1 MNAGE
6 VVSLQRVKAWW
17 AYTEIR
23 SPRLMPEYQ
32 RDPRVPPL
40 RAKIETAAFEHLS
53 AFEVAALEEI
63 FEIFRGDL
71 LSHYLVDV
79 REFVIKEWSANQL
92 AQVYAMSE
100 LDPLGEGR
108 YRPFEIYA
116 ASQRPTGPH
125 ARLDPRVAADNVPM
139 TTVLRTPDPLV
150 IGIYKGFRVLIDGYF
165 RGILFMR
172 SASPGERV
180 PLLVPI
186 RR

>member
-79 REFVIKEWSANQL
+79 REFVIEEWSANQL

-108 YRPFEIYA
+108 LPTIRDLCRITAPDGA
-116 ASQRPTGPH
+116 ACAAGSASSSRQCAH
-125 ARLDPRVAADNVPM
+125 DHSAADTGSSCHRN
-139 TTVLRTPDPLV
+139 L
-150 IGIYKGFRVLIDGYF
+150 
-165 RGILFMR
+165 
-172 SASPGERV
+172 
-180 PLLVPI
+180 
-186 RR
+186 